1 MAEGKN
7 PPGVKH
13 LGLPLTHGLEEEDCG
28 ADGDVQAVQPPKHR
42 DADMGRCS
50 PAPLVRET
58 GGLSAHHKGGSAA
71 HIYIIVQRGVL
82 KLRRKYLYAAGLKE
96 CNCFFRT
103 AGHRGYGKHSAYG
116 SPYEI
121 GVVEVREW
129 VADKN
134 CIGPCCVCAAEHRAK
149 IPGLFNGLQHHYQR
163 ILRKIEITERALLV
177 LHFRYDS
184 LSGFTV
190 CNLAVQR
197 LRNFDDLS
205 LCG

>member
-42 DADMGRCS
+42 NADMGRCS

-96 CNCFFRT
+96 CYGFFRT
-103 AGHRGYGKHSAYG
+103 AA
-116 SPYEI
+116 
-121 GVVEVREW
+121 
-129 VADKN
+129 
-134 CIGPCCVCAAEHRAK
+134 
-149 IPGLFNGLQHHYQR
+149 
-163 ILRKIEITERALLV
+163 
-177 LHFRYDS
+177 
-184 LSGFTV
+184 
-190 CNLAVQR
+190 
-197 LRNFDDLS
+197 DDLDGEYRPDA
-205 LCG
+205 CADEVGIV